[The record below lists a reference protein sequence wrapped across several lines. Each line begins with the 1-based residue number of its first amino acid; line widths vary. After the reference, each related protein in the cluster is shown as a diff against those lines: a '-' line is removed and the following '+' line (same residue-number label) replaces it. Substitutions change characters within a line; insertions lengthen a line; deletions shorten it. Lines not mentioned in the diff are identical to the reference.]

1 MQFDVRQFAC
11 HSTLLQVYSVLVPRV
26 PSLRAIHPRS
36 MYSCHI
42 IVRAML
48 FGRCGKRGI
57 HITLVEQKK
66 KTINV
71 AALHSILGCFVLG
84 VLFFVATEME
94 RQACFST
101 VGGTTVV
108 RSLFAYVVWLAHNL
122 RASIAKIPDDCIAA
136 MSVGMLRLH
145 LCDVATAAHAQCHI
159 CEGAWTRMVTS
170 AARDGI

>member
-1 MQFDVRQFAC
+1 MPLHTVAGLFCAC
-11 HSTLLQVYSVLVPRV
+11 ATRSIIAGD
-26 PSLRAIHPRS
+26 PSAIHVFMSYHRS
-36 MYSCHI
+36 RNVVGKMWQEGHTHNTC
-42 IVRAML
+42 RA
-48 FGRCGKRGI
+48 G
-57 HITLVEQKK
+57 K

-71 AALHSILGCFVLG
+71 AALHSILGCFALG